1 MKYTPSARIG
11 FLPRMAK
18 RMLMVTIVKPIA
30 ISGETSA
37 IVFDRSARFSS
48 TNCMRRF
55 LLVQTAAAH
64 QQAKLLPAGL
74 RGLERLRKMAM
85 KHHRDPVGDF
95 GELVEV
101 LTGDEH
107 GCARGG
113 EIEQRLTDNG
123 GRACVDAP
131 GRLADDEHGRI
142 SEDLA
147 ADDELLQIAARQ
159 ARGFRIALG
168 LAYVEGLGG
177 AVDRP

>member
-11 FLPRMAK
+11 FLPRMAN
-18 RMLMVTIVKPIA
+18 RMLMVTIVRPIA

-48 TNCMRRF
+48 TSCMRRF
-55 LLVQTAAAH
+55 LLVQPAAAH

-85 KHHRDPVGDF
+85 KHHRDPVGDL

-101 LTGDEH
+101 LTGNEH

-123 GRACVDAP
+123 GCAGVDAP
-131 GRLADDEHGRI
+131 RRLAGDE
-142 SEDLA
+142 
-147 ADDELLQIAARQ
+147 
-159 ARGFRIALG
+159 
-168 LAYVEGLGG
+168 
-177 AVDRP
+177 DRPVFE

>member
-1 MKYTPSARIG
+1 MKNPPSAPIG
-11 FLPRMAK
+11 LLQRMAN
-18 RMLMVTIVKPIA
+18 RMPMVTIVKPIA

-123 GRACVDAP
+123 GRANVDAP
-131 GRLADDEHGRI
+131 SRLGRDEAGGD
-142 SEDLA
+142 SA
-147 ADDELLQIAARQ
+147 EL
-159 ARGFRIALG
+159 
-168 LAYVEGLGG
+168 
-177 AVDRP
+177 